1 MEPGGWASWLRT
13 EEAVSN
19 ARAAQGNGNEQ
30 EGGEGE
36 GDTCSSGQPYT
47 PSSFNPQAV
56 ILSLP
61 AVQCSLR

>member
-19 ARAAQGNGNEQ
+19 ARAAQGNGNEE

-56 ILSLP
+56 I
-61 AVQCSLR
+61 